1 MGVVRSIFFPQ
12 RGPQLLMS
20 DLEAA
25 IFHKKQSA
33 CLYEAVPAT
42 EGISI
47 QLKYRPWKDALMQA
61 WVIEG
66 RPKATPVVST
76 EASPASTTV
85 QHNAILLRSLL
96 VRAIHSIS
104 EKPVSEAWSV
114 NCSRSVGRHSSPG
127 MVLRHQGRWEPGGPF
142 CFEEVDNAGTWMLL
156 TRPQEV
162 RACNTKLAEFTCGWA
177 SIMAAVPKAQ
187 RTCAMATGSNAGI
200 RRCEC
205 LAVQRSAFANQR

>member
-1 MGVVRSIFFPQ
+1 MNDAPTGQTYSTDREAAAARGQALGLSDIPRRHSLKPQLLAVRMGVMRRILFPQ

-47 QLKYRPWKDALMQA
+47 QLKYRPWKHALMQA

-96 VRAIHSIS
+96 VRALHSIS
-104 EKPVSEAWSV
+104 EKPVSQAWPV
-114 NCSRSVGRHSSPG
+114 NCSRIVGRHSCPG
-127 MVLRHQGRWEPGGPF
+127 MVLFHLGAFGAWRF
-142 CFEEVDNAGTWMLL
+142 TLL
-156 TRPQEV
+156 
-162 RACNTKLAEFTCGWA
+162 
-177 SIMAAVPKAQ
+177 
-187 RTCAMATGSNAGI
+187 
-200 RRCEC
+200 
-205 LAVQRSAFANQR
+205 